1 MPASDIDGYIT
12 IFKTNIMTHDITL
25 IQHINRTCDSIEVNG
40 RLVGYYPKDI
50 SHAVITTIKNTFDTI
65 GEKYQ
70 YFVKI
75 QSPIV
80 KLTPVKSL

>member
-1 MPASDIDGYIT
+1 
-12 IFKTNIMTHDITL
+12 MTHDITL
-25 IQHINRTCDSIEVNG
+25 IQHQNRTCDSIEVNG
-40 RLVGYYPKDI
+40 NLVGYYPKDI
-50 SHAVITTIKNTFDTI
+50 SSAVVTTIKNTFDTI

-80 KLTPVKSL
+80 KLNPVKSL

>member
-1 MPASDIDGYIT
+1 MV
-12 IFKTNIMTHDITL
+12 HDITL

-50 SHAVITTIKNTFDTI
+50 SPAVITTIKNTFDTI

-70 YFVKI
+70 YFVKA
-75 QSPIV
+75 QSPIF
-80 KLTPVKSL
+80 KLKPVKSL

>member
-1 MPASDIDGYIT
+1 MV
-12 IFKTNIMTHDITL
+12 HDITL
-25 IQHINRTCDSIEVNG
+25 IKNTNRTCDSIEVNG
-40 RLVGYYPKDI
+40 KLVGYYPKDI

-75 QSPIV
+75 QSPIF
-80 KLTPVKSL
+80 KLEPVKSLY

>member
-12 IFKTNIMTHDITL
+12 IFKTNIMIHDITL

-40 RLVGYYPKDI
+40 KVVGYYPKGI
-50 SHAVITTIKNTFDTI
+50 SPAVIATIKSTFDTI

-75 QSPIV
+75 ESPII
-80 KLTPVKSL
+80 KLKPVKSL

>member
-1 MPASDIDGYIT
+1 MV
-12 IFKTNIMTHDITL
+12 HDITL
-25 IQHINRTCDSIEVNG
+25 IQHQNRTCDSIEVNG
-40 RLVGYYPKDI
+40 KLVGYFPKDI
-50 SHAVITTIKNTFDTI
+50 SSAVITTIKNTFDTI

-80 KLTPVKSL
+80 KLNPVKSLY